1 MSSSGKVISLIQFN
15 FSPSPNELTSRV
27 RAVSTMSSHASIAE
41 ARRVYDWSV
50 VTTGPVSYGCFLSCS
65 GLDEGSG
72 SLRSASKLSSDFET
86 ELENKF
92 DNEDDDKSITRR

>member
-1 MSSSGKVISLIQFN
+1 MSSSGKVISLIQLK

-27 RAVSTMSSHASIAE
+27 RATSTMSSHASIAE

-50 VTTGPVSYGCFLSCS
+50 VTIGPTSYDCSELDERSGGLSNVSRFSS
-65 GLDEGSG
+65 GLET
-72 SLRSASKLSSDFET
+72 KLG
-86 ELENKF
+86 NKF